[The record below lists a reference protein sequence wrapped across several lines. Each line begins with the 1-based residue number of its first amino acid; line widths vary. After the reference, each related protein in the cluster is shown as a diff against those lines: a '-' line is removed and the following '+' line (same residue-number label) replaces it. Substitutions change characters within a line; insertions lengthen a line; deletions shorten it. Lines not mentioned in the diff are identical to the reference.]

1 MPAGTRFCTACGS
14 RMELAEPAADPA
26 TAAAQPV
33 PGTNPEADAA
43 PEPRPTTGAAPPP
56 RSAESRFEPPPRP
69 PSPSAAPRQAEPPQ
83 RPAGQVQYDPD
94 VIQTFADALYRL
106 ADRIVIGSTL
116 LGGVIGGLLGYAIG
130 SNAGGG
136 ALVALLGAGVG
147 GYLGYSRGMARTFQ
161 LRLEA
166 QLALC
171 QVEIE
176 FNTRMR
182 RA

>member
-14 RMELAEPAADPA
+14 RMELAGPAPDPA

-33 PGTNPEADAA
+33 PGTNPEPDAA
-43 PEPRPTTGAAPPP
+43 PEPRPTTGAA
-56 RSAESRFEPPPRP
+56 PPPRP

-106 ADRIVIGSTL
+106 ADQIVIGSTL

-136 ALVALLGAGVG
+136 AIVALLGAGVG

-176 FNTRMR
+176 FNTRLR